1 MIQTPLRWPTFLF
14 GILAGLVFLPSW
26 VSAQSDSPKKDD
38 LRSSKVVNSSKRP
51 AKPAEVMMT
60 PERQAAALKFAE
72 LHHPELHDL
81 VNGLKES
88 QRRQAEYQK
97 AIRQLYRDSER
108 LARLKERV
116 PSRYELALKQ
126 WQLDSRLRLLVAR
139 MTMSAG
145 EPELQAQLED
155 LLEKR
160 LETRLALLKH
170 DRKRLAARLARLDE
184 QIQEIEEDP
193 QETIEKDLLRI
204 QRSLGINKRKPNRQA
219 AERKRT
225 GPPPNKSSDPRKGK

>member
-1 MIQTPLRWPTFLF
+1 MIEMPLRRPTFLLA
-14 GILAGLVFLPSW
+14 ILAGLVFLPVTR
-26 VSAQSDSPKKDD
+26 VSAQSDSPRKEAPRRAKEADTMK
-38 LRSSKVVNSSKRP
+38 RS
-51 AKPAEVMMT
+51 AKPAEGMMT

-72 LHHPELHDL
+72 RHHPELHDL
-81 VNGLKES
+81 VNRLKKS
-88 QRRQAEYQK
+88 KRRRVEYRN

-108 LARLKERV
+108 LARLKERA

-145 EPELQAQLED
+145 APELQAQLDD
-155 LLEKR
+155 LLEQR
-160 LETRLALLKH
+160 MQARRALLKH

-184 QIQEIEEDP
+184 QIETLEEDP

-204 QRSLGINKRKPNRQA
+204 QRSLGINKRKSKRQE
-219 AERKRT
+219 AERKKNQPAPET
-225 GPPPNKSSDPRKGK
+225 SAPRKGK